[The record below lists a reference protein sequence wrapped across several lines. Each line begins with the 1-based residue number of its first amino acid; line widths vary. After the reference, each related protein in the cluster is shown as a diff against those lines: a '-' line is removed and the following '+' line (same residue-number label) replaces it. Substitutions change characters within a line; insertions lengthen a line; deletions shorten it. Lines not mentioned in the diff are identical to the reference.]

1 MFWGILTRRAVV
13 TLKGTLKKWKNN
25 DLNHGWFFEG
35 NLAHLNRMLQKNKI
49 CDLNKAV
56 KSLLF
61 VPFYYF
67 LCKSETATATL
78 KVQSLYF
85 NISGHNLFRD
95 EMLER
100 KNNNLKIEM
109 IYDTKGRKEKGKW
122 VNRKQKGPTGIS
134 RMRAMLLH
142 HHVGD
147 CCDNIADF

>member
-1 MFWGILTRRAVV
+1 M
-13 TLKGTLKKWKNN
+13 
-25 DLNHGWFFEG
+25 NHGWFFEG
-35 NLAHLNRMLQKNKI
+35 NLAHLNHMLQKNKI

-56 KSLLF
+56 KSLFF

-85 NISGHNLFRD
+85 NISGLNLFRD

-109 IYDTKGRKEKGKW
+109 IYDTKGRRKG
-122 VNRKQKGPTGIS
+122 S
-134 RMRAMLLH
+134 E
-142 HHVGD
+142 
-147 CCDNIADF
+147 